1 VKYLIVYAHPYEK
14 SFNHAILEALT
25 KTLENKKYTYEII
38 DLYADKF
45 NPAYDAVELSLFFA
59 GKTADPLV
67 TKYQEMIKKA
77 DHLVFVFPVWW
88 NDLPAIVKG
97 FIDKV
102 MKKDFAYIFTANGLE
117 GTLTFIKKAYI
128 FTTAS
133 STQWFIESFAGDAIK
148 KTFMQATLKQIGIV
162 DSEWR
167 HISFMEADTLEKREK
182 FLTEIAEVIE

>member
-1 VKYLIVYAHPYEK
+1 MNYLIVYAHPYTN
-14 SFNHAILEALT
+14 SFNHAILESLK
-25 KTLENKKYTYEII
+25 KTLDNKKYDYDII
-38 DLYADKF
+38 DLYADNF
-45 NPAYDAVELSLFFA
+45 NPAYDSIELSLFFE

-67 TKYQEMIKKA
+67 TKYQKMLKKA
-77 DHLVFVFPVWW
+77 DKLVFIFPIWW
-88 NDLPAIVKG
+88 NDLPAMVKG

-148 KTFMQATLKQIGIV
+148 KTFMQATLKQIGISE
-162 DSEWR
+162 SEWH

-182 FLTEIAEVIE
+182 FLIDIASFVD